1 MSHTTA
7 GEKMTEWFRPIICC
21 VLCVWGCRVYR
32 EKSPVY
38 MCAAAAA
45 LPKTL
50 QGLSKL
56 SLRSLL
62 SLYYA
67 SLSSGGSIKDGRD
80 PFFFPLSFSIDIYIY
95 IYRIFNSLRQP
106 SLRGIHIREA
116 IFIFIVIYFEQDIIS
131 SPCYMCCIVYI
142 PLSYKVLR
150 PQKPT
155 LHLQQTT
162 P

>member
-62 SLYYA
+62 TLYYA

-80 PFFFPLSFSIDIYIY
+80 PFFFSFFVFYRYIYIY
-95 IYRIFNSLRQP
+95 IVSLTRSD
-106 SLRGIHIREA
+106 SLLYVVSTSERR
-116 IFIFIVIYFEQDIIS
+116 YL
-131 SPCYMCCIVYI
+131 Y
-142 PLSYKVLR
+142 LS
-150 PQKPT
+150 
-155 LHLQQTT
+155 
-162 P
+162 